1 VKTTA
6 QDAATTVT
14 EEGKAAAA
22 DVQGQAQQSKE
33 TVQSQAPISS

>member
-1 VKTTA
+1 VKATA

-14 EEGKAAAA
+14 EESKSAAA

-33 TVQSQAPISS
+33 SVQSQTTGS

>member
-1 VKTTA
+1 VKATA

-14 EEGKAAAA
+14 EEGKSAAA

-33 TVQSQAPISS
+33 TVQSKATK